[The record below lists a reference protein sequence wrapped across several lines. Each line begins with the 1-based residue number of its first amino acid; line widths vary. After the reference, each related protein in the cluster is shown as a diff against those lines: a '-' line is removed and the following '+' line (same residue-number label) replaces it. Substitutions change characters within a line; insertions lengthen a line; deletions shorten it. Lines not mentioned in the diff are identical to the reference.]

1 MTLSLWTQRL
11 GGTGLVA
18 SINSTTPLVG
28 LGSVS
33 LVASSASVGSA
44 LHLHSGGSFAKG
56 FTKGRIRT
64 LLRARTLFTG
74 SNLFNT
80 GAGIVCMQA
89 VENLTASNV
98 ANDAYIF
105 GLGYSNTTANSPN
118 YRWFVRKMPGGFGAV
133 PAGSEYLFEGTT
145 FAVTAGEFWP
155 IQFEWVYDAVELGGT
170 RLTASVGTKNSTD
183 FGTLAVLDTR
193 IDTTAPLTTSVA
205 EGLCVFHRYSVAGSH
220 AWDFDSTDIYRLT

>member
-1 MTLSLWTQRL
+1 M
-11 GGTGLVA
+11 
-18 SINSTTPLVG
+18 VG

-33 LVASSASVGSA
+33 LVASSASAGAA

-64 LLRARTLFTG
+64 LLKARTLFTG
-74 SNLFNT
+74 SGLFNT

-89 VENLTASNV
+89 VENLTASNA

-105 GLGYSNTTANSPN
+105 GLGYSNTNADSPN

-133 PAGSEYLFEGTT
+133 PSGAEYLYEGST

-155 IQFEWVYDAVELGGT
+155 IQFEWTYDAVEFGGT
-170 RLTASVGTKNSTD
+170 RLIASVGTKNSTD
-183 FGTLAVLDTR
+183 FATLAAIDTR
-193 IDTTAPLTTSVA
+193 IDLSAPLSTSVA
-205 EGLCVFHRYSVAGSH
+205 EGICLFHRYSVAGSH
-220 AWDFDSTDIYRLT
+220 AWDFDTTEMYRLT